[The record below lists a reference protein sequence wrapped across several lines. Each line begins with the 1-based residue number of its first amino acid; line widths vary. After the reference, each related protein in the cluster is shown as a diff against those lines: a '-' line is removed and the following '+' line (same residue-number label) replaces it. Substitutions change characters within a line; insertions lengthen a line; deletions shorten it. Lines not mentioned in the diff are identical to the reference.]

1 MTIKQVTEQDPAG
14 QESSQLHS
22 LELIISKL
30 LRVGVMTAG
39 VCLLVG
45 WIGMWMQNGSMLSSF
60 HEYEP
65 EPLLEKIEW
74 ALLMRDRWLM
84 MAMIGLILL
93 VCLPLMR
100 VLLTGILFIRQK
112 DYKLAV
118 MAFVVFATLIASFF
132 LGIDL

>member
-1 MTIKQVTEQDPAG
+1 MTIKQITEQEPG
-14 QESSQLHS
+14 PQLHK

-39 VCLLVG
+39 VCLFVG
-45 WIGMWMQNGSMLSSF
+45 WVGTLMNHGSMLSSF
-60 HEYEP
+60 HVYEP

-74 ALLMRDRWLM
+74 ALLMRDRSLL
-84 MAMIGLILL
+84 MAMIGLIIL
-93 VCLPLMR
+93 VCLPLVR

-112 DYKLAV
+112 DYKLAM
-118 MAFVVFATLIASFF
+118 MAFAVFATLVASFF

>member
-1 MTIKQVTEQDPAG
+1 MSMN
-14 QESSQLHS
+14 SSQEQQDNLQLHN

-39 VCLLVG
+39 ACLFLG
-45 WIGMWMQNGSMLSSF
+45 WIGMLIQHGSMLSSF
-60 HEYEP
+60 TVYDP
-65 EPLLEKIEW
+65 EPLTDKFQW
-74 ALLMRDRWLM
+74 AFLTRDRSLM
-84 MAMIGLILL
+84 MAMIGLVLL
-93 VCLPLMR
+93 VCLPLIR

-118 MAFVVFATLIASFF
+118 MAFAVFATLVASFF

>member
-1 MTIKQVTEQDPAG
+1 MTIKPITEQEIEVTG
-14 QESSQLHS
+14 SHR

-45 WIGMWMQNGSMLSSF
+45 WIGMWMNNGSILTNF
-60 HEYEP
+60 HVYEP
-65 EPLLEKIEW
+65 EPMLEKIEW
-74 ALLMRDRWLM
+74 ALLMRDRSLM
-84 MAMIGLILL
+84 MAMIGLIVL
-93 VCLPLMR
+93 VCLPLVR

-118 MAFVVFATLIASFF
+118 MAFAVFVTLVVSFF
-132 LGIDL
+132 LGIEL

>member
-1 MTIKQVTEQDPAG
+1 MTIKQVTEPEDG
-14 QESSQLHS
+14 TQLHS

-45 WIGMWMQNGSMLSSF
+45 WIGMWLKNGSMLSGF
-60 HEYEP
+60 HVYEP
-65 EPLLEKIEW
+65 EPLLEKIQW
-74 ALLMRDRWLM
+74 ALLMRDRSLM
-84 MAMIGLILL
+84 MAMIGLVLL
-93 VCLPLMR
+93 VCLPLVR

-118 MAFVVFATLIASFF
+118 MAFAVFATLVASFF
-132 LGIDL
+132 LGIEL

>member
-1 MTIKQVTEQDPAG
+1 MTIKEVTEFDSNIS
-14 QESSQLHS
+14 ETHR

-45 WIGMWMQNGSMLSSF
+45 WVGMWLNNGSVLSRF
-60 HEYEP
+60 QVYEA
-65 EPLLEKIEW
+65 EPLLEKIQW
-74 ALLMRDRWLM
+74 ALLMRDRSLM
-84 MAMIGLILL
+84 MALIGLIIL
-93 VCLPLMR
+93 VCLPLVR

-112 DYKLAV
+112 DYRLAV
-118 MAFVVFATLIASFF
+118 MAFAVFATLVASFF

>member
-1 MTIKQVTEQDPAG
+1 MTIKEVTETEEQDVT
-14 QESSQLHS
+14 QLHK

-39 VCLLVG
+39 VCLLIG

-60 HEYEP
+60 HVYQP
-65 EPLLEKIEW
+65 EPLLEKIQW
-74 ALLMRDRWLM
+74 AVLMRDRSLM
-84 MAMIGLILL
+84 LALIGLIFL
-93 VCLPLMR
+93 VCLPLVR

-118 MAFVVFATLIASFF
+118 MAFLVFTTLIASFF

>member
-1 MTIKQVTEQDPAG
+1 MTIKPVSEQDLAKLDNT
-14 QESSQLHS
+14 QLHK

-45 WIGMWMQNGSMLSSF
+45 WIGMWMQHGSMLSSF
-60 HEYEP
+60 HVYEP
-65 EPLLEKIEW
+65 EPLFEKIQW
-74 ALLMRDRWLM
+74 ALLMRDRSLLM
-84 MAMIGLILL
+84 ATIGLVFL
-93 VCLPLMR
+93 VCLPLVR

-118 MAFVVFATLIASFF
+118 MAFAVFATLVASFF
-132 LGIDL
+132 LGIEL